1 MDWIDTHAH
10 LYSEDFQGETDAMV
24 QRAKNLGVSRV
35 ILPNIDLA
43 SIDPMETLCC
53 QFPDFCYPT
62 LGLHPTAVR
71 ADYSSILRRM
81 EKKLS
86 EEKYLAIG
94 EAGLDFY
101 WDTSFSEEQEKA
113 LLIQMD
119 WAKNIRLPLIL
130 HSRKSLDQMIG
141 WIKKNQNG
149 NLKGVFH
156 CFPGNS
162 EQARRVIDLGFHL
175 GIGGVVTFRNAG
187 LAEVVKNIPLEF
199 LLLETDAPYLA
210 PDPYRGKRN
219 ESSYIPLIGQKISF
233 LRNIP
238 ESEVSKV
245 TTLSAMRLFFKEYSQ
260 LTSF

>member
-1 MDWIDTHAH
+1 
-10 LYSEDFQGETDAMV
+10 
-24 QRAKNLGVSRV
+24 
-35 ILPNIDLA
+35 
-43 SIDPMETLCC
+43 
-53 QFPDFCYPT
+53 
-62 LGLHPTAVR
+62 
-71 ADYSSILRRM
+71 M
-81 EKKLS
+81 EKKLLN
-86 EEKYLAIG
+86 EKYIAIG

-119 WAKNIRLPLIL
+119 WAKNTRLPLIL
-130 HSRKSLDQMIG
+130 HSRKSLDQLIG
-141 WIKKNQNG
+141 WIKKTQNG

-156 CFPGNS
+156 CFPGNT
-162 EQARRVIDLGFHL
+162 EQARRVIDLGFYL

-238 ESEVSKV
+238 ESEVSEA
-245 TTLSAMRLFFKEYSQ
+245 TTLSAMKLFFKGYSQ
-260 LTSF
+260 PSSS